1 MDIPQH
7 VVLFPKPYVV
17 VPDGKT
23 KGGAADQA
31 VVPWSRHPM
40 VFIEGFWQGKNE
52 GYKDGYKLGL
62 TEGCKQGEGLAAS
75 TGRKRMRQPD
85 DGDSEPDEKTKGEEY
100 HSAFECLVK
109 AKKKSPCWEPYDRD
123 TDEMLQAKL
132 DYLMCITKLSDAH
145 MEVEV
150 PIWPQ
155 KGEPAKGKPLK
166 HMIFF
171 KAHEALKDVVVTALK
186 HPMKWKP
193 EVGRQHTIYKDESKN
208 VYRPV
213 RFVPSNYHH
222 DDASD
227 SDD

>member
-1 MDIPQH
+1 MEIPQH
-7 VVLFPKPYVV
+7 VVLIP
-17 VPDGKT
+17 
-23 KGGAADQA
+23 GAAGQFA
-31 VVPWSRHPM
+31 VPGRARGSPM
-40 VFIEGFWQGKNE
+40 TAFIEGYSQGKNE

-62 TEGCKQGEGLAAS
+62 TEGCKQGEGLAAAS

-85 DGDSEPDEKTKGEEY
+85 DVDSEPDEKTKGKEY

-109 AKKKSPCWEPYDRD
+109 PKKKSPRWVPYDRD
-123 TDEMLQAKL
+123 TDEMLQARL

-155 KGEPAKGKPLK
+155 KGEPAKGKPLM
-166 HMIFF
+166 HMIVF
-171 KAHEALKDVVVTALK
+171 KAHAEIKDMVETALK

>member
-1 MDIPQH
+1 M
-7 VVLFPKPYVV
+7 
-17 VPDGKT
+17 T
-23 KGGAADQA
+23 A
-31 VVPWSRHPM
+31 
-40 VFIEGFWQGKNE
+40 FIEGFWQGRNV
-52 GYKDGYKLGL
+52 GYKNGYKHGL
-62 TEGCKQGEGLAAS
+62 AEGCMQGEGLAAWKEGWATRMGTT

-85 DGDSEPDEKTKGEEY
+85 DGDSEPDEKTKGKEY

-109 AKKKSPCWEPYDRD
+109 PKKKSPQWLPYDRD
-123 TDEMLQAKL
+123 TDIMLQAKL

-155 KGEPAKGKPLK
+155 KGEPTKMKYA
-166 HMIFF
+166 IFF
-171 KAHEALKDVVVTALK
+171 KAHKEFKDVVGTALK

-193 EVGRQHTIYKDESKN
+193 EVGWQHTIYKDESKN
-208 VYRPV
+208 VYRLV
-213 RFVPSNYHH
+213 RFVPSNYHR